1 MFGKGLPPGMHPARA
16 RRNYP
21 APHGYQ
27 DRPPGELQGRS
38 PGRRRSRQMTP
49 FYVAGVCLVVAQ
61 ILGIYALVSRK
72 ADFTFA
78 LVMLLL
84 VVVALA
90 SGADGVYRQLH

>member
-1 MFGKGLPPGMHPARA
+1 
-16 RRNYP
+16 
-21 APHGYQ
+21 
-27 DRPPGELQGRS
+27 
-38 PGRRRSRQMTP
+38 MTP

-61 ILGIYALVSRK
+61 VLGIYALATRK

-78 LVMLLL
+78 LIMLLL